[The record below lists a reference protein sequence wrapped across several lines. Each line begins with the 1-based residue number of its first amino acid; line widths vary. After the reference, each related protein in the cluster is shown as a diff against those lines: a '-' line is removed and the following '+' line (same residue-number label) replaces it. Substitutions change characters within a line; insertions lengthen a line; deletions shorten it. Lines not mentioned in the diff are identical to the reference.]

1 MNNIDN
7 AVSRFAS
14 ILAAMVR
21 AVEASPSGVTL
32 ARMVECLHG
41 EGVEGTEEEIRAAGV
56 IATSAGVLESRQRVG
71 FVLAGK
77 EKASQAV
84 NKGVRKEA
92 QKKEGRIELIKSLLS
107 AGVAVGDDL
116 LAEIDAFEV
125 AKARKAG

>member
-1 MNNIDN
+1 MINIDN
-7 AVSRFAS
+7 AAARFAS

-21 AVEASPSGVTL
+21 AVESSPSGVTL
-32 ARMVECLHG
+32 ARMVESLQG
-41 EGVEGTEEEIRAAGV
+41 EGIEVTEDDVRAVGV
-56 IATSAGVLESRQRVG
+56 LSTGVLESRQRAG

-92 QKKEGRIELIKSLLS
+92 QQATTLQALIACGAIKREDLPSDL
-107 AGVAVGDDL
+107 AGV
-116 LAEIDAFEV
+116 LAAFES

>member
-1 MNNIDN
+1 MINIDN
-7 AVSRFAS
+7 AAARFAS

-21 AVEASPSGVTL
+21 AVESSPSGVTL
-32 ARMVECLHG
+32 ARMVESLQG
-41 EGVEGTEEEIRAAGV
+41 EGIEVTEDDVRAVGV
-56 IATSAGVLESRQRVG
+56 LSTGVLESRQRAG

-92 QKKEGRIELIKSLLS
+92 QKKEGRIELIRSLLA

-116 LAEIDAFEV
+116 LGEIAAFE
-125 AKARKAG
+125 ADKARKAG